1 MSEKELLGKKYLNEK
16 SVAPEVSAAVKN
28 KKRRIELAP
37 ADELIKKPYLNEKEV
52 SEITGRALSTLRNDR
67 FKRNRGGIPYYK
79 TNSGR
84 SIRYK
89 ISDVITWVEGR
100 RISFD
105 EVQNERT

>member
-1 MSEKELLGKKYLNEK
+1 MNIEIKGGKIKMSAKELLE
-16 SVAPEVSAAVKN
+16 
-28 KKRRIELAP
+28 
-37 ADELIKKPYLNEKEV
+37 KPYLTEKEV
-52 SEITGRALSTLRNDR
+52 SEVTGRALSTLRNDR
-67 FKRNRGGIPYYK
+67 FKRSGIPYYK